1 MIRVGIGGWVF
12 APWRG
17 VFYPKGL
24 PQARELEFASRKLTT
39 IERGLGMLPLDQQ
52 RLFRACGG
60 ASARRTRRGSPDR
73 RAGDRSPLRWRAL
86 RGHHGPPY
94 APSLSGCRTCRSRS
108 SGCSWLRPPLIALP
122 SADDASTSLGRRLL
136 HCGVNPASSVS
147 FPSFGGWRASMIG
160 RGADDGER
168 SPE

>member
-60 ASARRTRRGSPDR
+60 APDR
-73 RAGDRSPLRWRAL
+73 RGA
-86 RGHHGPPY
+86 HPY
-94 APSLSGCRTCRSRS
+94 AGKAGAQRIGRAVAPRDGAPGVFRQRSRA
-108 SGCSWLRPPLIALP
+108 RPDRPRHVL
-122 SADDASTSLGRRLL
+122 
-136 HCGVNPASSVS
+136 
-147 FPSFGGWRASMIG
+147 
-160 RGADDGER
+160 
-168 SPE
+168 